1 MGNILKTKRLTTAGE
16 AIIIL
21 ISVIL
26 LLALT
31 WHFMPKTKTNNE
43 VLKTSDLK
51 DSLITDT
58 VKYTVKELKPKEESK
73 TQVVKPINTNPINT
87 NPINVK
93 PVQVKPIIVP
103 KKPIKEESNDVIPN
117 F

>member
-1 MGNILKTKRLTTAGE
+1 MGSILKTKKLTTAGE
-16 AIIIL
+16 AIIIT

-31 WHFMPKTKTNNE
+31 WHFMPKIKTNNE

-51 DSLITDT
+51 DSTITDT
-58 VKYTVKELKPKEESK
+58 VKYTVKELIKPKEK
-73 TQVVKPINTNPINT
+73 NKVINV

-93 PVQVKPIIVP
+93 PVQVKPVIVP
-103 KKPIKEESNDVIPN
+103 KQVKKEESNDVIPN